1 METLIQQYG
10 AFGCCLVII
19 FQIISLNARI
29 LKIEMKIDNYEERIK
44 KLEQKGGNHGRK

>member
-29 LKIEMKIDNYEERIK
+29 LKIELKIDNYEERIAQLEKRKGK
-44 KLEQKGGNHGRK
+44 K